1 MRTTSA
7 PSPISWAIST
17 CRSTARPSLWPW
29 WSAAW
34 KNTSWRKSPACITV
48 KPKQIVEIGPFKIE
62 FIHVTHSIVSA
73 VALAITTPLGVIIH
87 TGDFKVDP
95 TPTDNELFD
104 LHTLA
109 DYGKRGVL
117 LLLSDSTNS
126 DRPGYTESERAV
138 RPRME
143 EIFNRAERRVV
154 VSCFSSSIH
163 RIQLV
168 LDLAQECGRRVAVIG
183 RSMVSVTEIAHS
195 LGLLDIPD
203 GILLRPQDA
212 MGVAA
217 DKVTFLI
224 SGTQGEPMS
233 ALSRVAVDNHKH
245 VSVEKGDTVV
255 LSSRIIPGNEKAIFR
270 MIDHM
275 ARRGAD
281 VLYGSMNPPLHV
293 SGHAS
298 VEEMKL
304 VLNLVRPRYFMPIH
318 GEFRQLSKHARLAE
332 HLRFAGL
339 EESFIMESGEIL
351 EIDHHGARKAGK
363 VPVGHV
369 CIDSGSVDDVV
380 QDMVIR
386 DRRHLSEDG
395 IVLPIIAINRNSGRM
410 ESLPEIVSRGFNAGD
425 GVGVHR
431 ESPPVRGQ
439 NSGRLES
446 GGEDRLGRH
455 EGKDP
460 RGPEALHREGDV
472 AASADHAGDSGS
484 IAARYLEDASGF
496 RGSAARLI
504 VPADEAG
511 IAAALREASAAG
523 VPVTVAGGGTGVTGG
538 GVPLGGWVLS
548 VEKLNRLEIHPGFA
562 IAGAGVPL
570 RDLQAAAQR
579 TGQFYPPD
587 PTENSAFLGGTIS
600 TNASGSRSFR
610 FGATRRWVKC
620 LRVVLADGR
629 RLDLR
634 RGDALDF
641 DPGTDSAA
649 RCHQEHR
656 RLPLAAG
663 DGLA

>member
-1 MRTTSA
+1 MTDHKLQVIPLGGLGEFGMNMT
-7 PSPISWAIST
+7 AIRYADDIIVVDSGMMFPDAEMLGVDLVMPDIT
-17 CRSTARPSLWPW
+17 YLKENQEYVRALILTHGHEDHIGAVPYFLGDIDVPVYGTAFTLALVERRMEEYVLEEEPRLHV
-29 WSAAW
+29 
-34 KNTSWRKSPACITV
+34 V
-48 KPKQIVEIGPFKIE
+48 KPKQIIEIGPFKIE
-62 FIHVTHSIVSA
+62 FINVTHSIVSA

-95 TPTDNELFD
+95 TPIDNELFD

-143 EIFNRAERRVV
+143 EIFNRAEHRVV

-195 LGLLDIPD
+195 LGLLEIPD

-212 MGVAA
+212 MGIPP
-217 DKVTFLI
+217 DKVAFLI

-275 ARRGAD
+275 ARRGTD
-281 VLYGSMNPPLHV
+281 IYYGTMNPPLHV

-369 CIDSGSVDDVV
+369 CIDAGSVDDVV
-380 QDMVIR
+380 QDVVIR

-395 IVLPIIAINRNSGRM
+395 IVLPIIAINRNTGRM

-425 GVGVHR
+425 GAEFIDKAKQLVAKTLEGSNQEEKTDWGVMKEKIR
-431 ESPPVRGQ
+431 ADLKRYIVKETSQRPLIMPVI
-439 NSGRLES
+439 LE
-446 GGEDRLGRH
+446 
-455 EGKDP
+455 
-460 RGPEALHREGDV
+460 V
-472 AASADHAGDSGS
+472 
-484 IAARYLEDASGF
+484 
-496 RGSAARLI
+496 
-504 VPADEAG
+504 
-511 IAAALREASAAG
+511 
-523 VPVTVAGGGTGVTGG
+523 
-538 GVPLGGWVLS
+538 
-548 VEKLNRLEIHPGFA
+548 
-562 IAGAGVPL
+562 
-570 RDLQAAAQR
+570 
-579 TGQFYPPD
+579 
-587 PTENSAFLGGTIS
+587 
-600 TNASGSRSFR
+600 
-610 FGATRRWVKC
+610 
-620 LRVVLADGR
+620 
-629 RLDLR
+629 
-634 RGDALDF
+634 
-641 DPGTDSAA
+641 
-649 RCHQEHR
+649 
-656 RLPLAAG
+656 
-663 DGLA
+663 